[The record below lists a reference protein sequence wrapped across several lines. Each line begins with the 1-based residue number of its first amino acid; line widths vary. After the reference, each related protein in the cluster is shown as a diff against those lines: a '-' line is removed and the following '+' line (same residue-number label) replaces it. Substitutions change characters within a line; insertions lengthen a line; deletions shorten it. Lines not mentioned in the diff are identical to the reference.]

1 MKILNRTIITLF
13 GLFLVP
19 YTFSQTS
26 NFGTWS
32 SIGIEKKITK
42 KWNVETETEL
52 RTIGGN
58 NLYFVRLIERWNIGV
73 TTNYDFNK
81 NISLGVGYDFMNK
94 LDTKYKN
101 YQFRNRFNFA
111 GTGKLK
117 FYDFTFSLRER
128 IQTTFKDDS
137 KRLYSDGT
145 IDTYKMNPEWSW
157 RNRLKISY
165 NIPNF
170 KINPSISAETFYQ
183 LNNPDGNRFENIRY
197 ILSFDYKYKK
207 RNLFEFYG
215 VYNSEL
221 ISEDSFGRYVL
232 GVGYKYSF

>member
-1 MKILNRTIITLF
+1 MKLQKFML
-13 GLFLVP
+13 LVLMVSLLTP
-19 YTFSQTS
+19 FAFSQAY
-26 NFGTWS
+26 NFGTWTNF
-32 SIGIEKKITK
+32 GIEKKITK
-42 KWNVETETEL
+42 KWNAEVETEL

-58 NLYFVRLIERWNIGV
+58 SLYFVRLIERWNLGLA
-73 TTNYDFNK
+73 TSYDINK
-81 NISLGVGYDFMNK
+81 NLKLGVGYDFMNK
-94 LDTKYKN
+94 LDTKYLN

-117 FYDFTFSLRER
+117 ISDFTFTLRER

-137 KRLYSDGT
+137 KRIKNNGT

-170 KINPSISAETFYQ
+170 KINPSVSAETFYQ
-183 LNNPDGNRFENIRY
+183 LNNPDGNILENIRY

-207 RNLFEFYG
+207 HNLFEFYG
-215 VYNSEL
+215 VYNSSLE
-221 ISEDSFGRYVL
+221 SDDAYGKYVL
-232 GVGYKYSF
+232 GVSYKYSF